1 MSSDA
6 TLTEHFVVP
15 SAAVPFLVAAAV
27 GVVGGGLVAAVTD
40 PLGWEH
46 GSWAS
51 AFLVLV
57 VGVGQAVLGAGQV
70 HLGARP
76 DRRTVV
82 AQMVSYDLASALV
95 ILGTLV
101 TSPALVAVA
110 SALFLVSLVLFAR
123 VALVEGET
131 GPIRKLYLAVLVL
144 LIVSTPVGIVLSVV
158 SS

>member
-6 TLTEHFVVP
+6 KPTERFVVP
-15 SAAVPFLVAAAV
+15 SAAIPFLVAAAV
-27 GVVGGGLVAAVTD
+27 GVISGGLVAAVTD
-40 PLGWEH
+40 PLDLEH
-46 GSWAS
+46 GSWAA

-82 AQMVSYDLASALV
+82 AQMVSYDVASALV

-123 VALVEGET
+123 VALVEGEA
-131 GPIRKLYLAVLVL
+131 GPIRSLYLAVLVL
-144 LIVSTPVGIVLSVV
+144 LIVSTPVGIVLSIVR
-158 SS
+158 S

>member
-6 TLTEHFVVP
+6 KPAERFVVP
-15 SAAVPFLVAAAV
+15 SAAIPFLVAAAV
-27 GVVGGGLVAAVTD
+27 GVIGGGLVAAVTD
-40 PLGWEH
+40 PLDLEH

-82 AQMVSYDLASALV
+82 AQLVSYDVAAALV
-95 ILGTLV
+95 IMGTLI
-101 TSPALVAVA
+101 TSPALVALA
-110 SALFLVSLVLFAR
+110 SVLFLVSLVLFAR
-123 VALVEGET
+123 VAFVEGET
-131 GPIRKLYLAVLVL
+131 GPIRNLYLAVLVL

-158 SS
+158 RS